1 MATMSD
7 DGERTCPLCAEEMD
21 LTDQQLKPCKCGYEI
36 CVWCWHHIMDMA
48 EKEETEGRCP
58 ACRTPYD
65 KERIVGMAANCERV
79 VAEINAEKKQ
89 KSQKAKNKAST
100 EARKHLSS
108 VRVIQRNLVYIIGL
122 PSNLCDESILERREY
137 FGQYGKVLK
146 VSISR
151 PAGAVAQQASNN
163 STFSVYITYAREE
176 EAVRCIQAVHNFVLE
191 GKSLRAC
198 FGTTKYCHA
207 WLRNMTCSNPDCLYL
222 HDIGSQEDSFTKD
235 EIISAYTRSR
245 VPQIASNNSQRRV
258 GNALPPPADDFSSS
272 GTVTNKHTVRSVSNV
287 YPHNAPSHAKGSPP
301 NSSGKPTVLP
311 AAASWGLR
319 SSNCRTPA
327 ISVACSQT
335 PVKQKVETLHST
347 SLLPSTTE
355 STKQS
360 SAWHDDVV
368 RTSKMPERRHVM
380 PTNGTSRPL
389 EPSKP
394 GSGKDCLTVMSSE
407 ALRDADC
414 ASVPSAWNDDVITS
428 KISEP
433 LKSVN
438 DKECWTSRSDLSPD
452 DALDVARTSQNSVSC
467 LSRLLAPAA
476 EDKGRGVTPA
486 GSSTK
491 SMNNLS
497 KGADRPSSSTDKAAK
512 GSMTVNGNVESLCLG
527 LSSMSIENHLGVG
540 QSSMDQHQTSK
551 SNLSSRPQQCQPEY
565 RLEHSSSGPLSRA
578 SLVPDPHVSNELLD
592 WDLEPQKQ
600 GFMSTGI
607 GREDDAKNQ
616 PSCSPYLNHLHN
628 SANQSSYSSWNNGVG
643 IKHQSYTGDSR
654 TVETKV
660 DMTSFLSRENE
671 SALCN
676 EHKEDDLSSFSNCG
690 KVFASPRMNC
700 SKEMVKCLGKTND
713 VANSDETASVD
724 VGESSII
731 SGILSLDFDP
741 WDGSSSA
748 NNFAKLL
755 GETEKQDGLF
765 KSSSSWRSQNSNQS
779 RFSFA
784 RQESEAS
791 GLEASLG
798 DSGNEQKL
806 CSSLQDSFGDGFQSG
821 FQCSNF
827 EGPNAVSSNLVI
839 TSDRLAGV
847 SRAKISAPPGFSAP
861 SRVPPPGF
869 SSQDRFNQAYDTTY
883 SDNHLV
889 GSPSLGNQYEAHLTG
904 TPDDVEFIDPAILAV
919 GKGRMPL
926 GVHNSGLSSKSAFP
940 SPFST
945 SSSDPRLQLLM
956 QQSISSYQNLR
967 IPDHIGDRFL
977 PLNDNYITS
986 RLSAQNHGSLSP
998 FMQMSHQQPI
1008 SAHISNGQWGGW
1020 NDVRNGREMGMP
1032 DILRNERFGLNNF
1045 YSGNEEHKFQIS
1057 SSPDLYNRA
1066 FGL

>member
-65 KERIVGMAANCERV
+65 KEKIVGMAANCERV

-89 KSQKAKNKAST
+89 KSQKAKTKAST

-122 PSNLCDESILERREY
+122 PYNLCDESILERREY

-151 PAGAVAQQASNN
+151 PASAVALQASNC

-207 WLRNMTCSNPDCLYL
+207 WLRNMACSNPDCLYL

-245 VPQIASNNSQRRV
+245 VPQIASNNSQRRS
-258 GNALPPPADDFSSS
+258 GNVLPSPADDFSSN
-272 GTVTNKHTVRSVSNV
+272 GTVTGKQAVKSVSNS
-287 YPHNAPSHAKGSPP
+287 APSHAKGSPP
-301 NSSGKPTVLP
+301 NSGKPTVLP

-319 SSNCRTPA
+319 SSNCRTSA
-327 ISVACSQT
+327 VSVACSQT

-347 SLLPSTTE
+347 SLLPSMTE
-355 STKQS
+355 STKHS

-380 PTNGTSRPL
+380 PTNGISRPL

-407 ALRDADC
+407 PLQDVDC
-414 ASVPSAWNDDVITS
+414 ASVPSAWNDDVIAS

-438 DKECWTSRSDLSPD
+438 DKESQTSRSDLSPD
-452 DALDVARTSQNSVSC
+452 DASDVARTSQNSVSC

-476 EDKGRGVTPA
+476 EDKGRGITLA

-497 KGADRPSSSTDKAAK
+497 KGADRLSSTTDKAAK

-527 LSSMSIENHLGVG
+527 LSSVSIDNHLGLG

-551 SNLSSRPQQCQPEY
+551 SNLCSRPQQCQPEHGV
-565 RLEHSSSGPLSRA
+565 EHLSSEPLSRA
-578 SLVPDPHVSNELLD
+578 SLEHDAHISNELLD

-600 GFMSTGI
+600 GFVYTGI
-607 GREDDAKNQ
+607 EREDDANNQ
-616 PSCSPYLNHLHN
+616 PSCSPYLNHPHK
-628 SANQSSYSSWNNGVG
+628 SANQASYSSWNNGVG
-643 IKHQSYTGDSR
+643 IRHPSSAGDSK

-660 DMTSFLSRENE
+660 DMASFLSRENE

-676 EHKEDDLSSFSNCG
+676 GHKEDDLSSFSNSG
-690 KVFASPRMNC
+690 KVFESPKMNC
-700 SKEMVKCLGKTND
+700 SEEMVKCLGKTDD
-713 VANSDETASVD
+713 VANSDKTASVD
-724 VGESSII
+724 MGESSII
-731 SGILSLDFDP
+731 SDILSLDFDP
-741 WDGSSSA
+741 WDDSSSA

-755 GETEKQDGLF
+755 GETEKQDGSSKL
-765 KSSSSWRSQNSNQS
+765 SSSWRSQNSNQS

-791 GLEASLG
+791 GLETSLR
-798 DSGNEQKL
+798 DSGNAQKL

-821 FQCSNF
+821 FQFSNF
-827 EGPNAVSSNLVI
+827 ECPNAVSNSNLVI
-839 TSDRLAGV
+839 ASDRLVGV

-861 SRVPPPGF
+861 SRAPPPGF
-869 SSQDRFNQAYDTTY
+869 SSQD
-883 SDNHLV
+883 SHLL
-889 GSPSLGNQYEAHLTG
+889 GGPSLGNQYEAHLTG
-904 TPDDVEFIDPAILAV
+904 NSDDVEFIDPAILAV

-926 GVHNSGLSSKSAFP
+926 GVHNSGLSSKPAFT
-940 SPFST
+940 SQLST

-977 PLNDNYITS
+977 PLSDTYITS
-986 RLSAQNHGSLSP
+986 RLLMQNHGSLSP
-998 FMQMSHQQPI
+998 FTQISHRQPR

-1020 NDVRNGREMGMP
+1020 NDVRSGSEMGMP

-1045 YSGNEEHKFQIS
+1045 YSGNEEHKFQIPS
-1057 SSPDLYNRA
+1057 SADLYNRA

>member
-1 MATMSD
+1 MSD

-21 LTDQQLKPCKCGYEI
+21 LTDQQLKPCRCGYEI

-48 EKEETEGRCP
+48 EKEETDGRCP

-122 PSNLCDESILERREY
+122 PSNLCDESMLERREY

-245 VPQIASNNSQRRV
+245 VPQIASNNSRRS
-258 GNALPPPADDFSSS
+258 GNVLPPPADDFSSS
-272 GTVTNKHTVRSVSNV
+272 GMVTSKHTVKSVSNV
-287 YPHNAPSHAKGSPP
+287 YAHNTPSHAKGSPP

-319 SSNCRTPA
+319 SSNCRTLA

-347 SLLPSTTE
+347 SLLPSMTE

-360 SAWHDDVV
+360 SVWHDDVV

-407 ALRDADC
+407 SLRDADS

-452 DALDVARTSQNSVSC
+452 DALDVAPTSQNPISC
-467 LSRLLAPAA
+467 LSRLLSPAA
-476 EDKGRGVTPA
+476 EDKGRGVIFA

-497 KGADRPSSSTDKAAK
+497 KGADRLSSSTDKAAK
-512 GSMTVNGNVESLCLG
+512 GSMIVNGNVESLCLG
-527 LSSMSIENHLGVG
+527 LSSTSIENHLGLG
-540 QSSMDQHQTSK
+540 ESSMDQHQTSK
-551 SNLSSRPQQCQPEY
+551 SNLSSRPQQCQPEHGV
-565 RLEHSSSGPLSRA
+565 EHLSSEPLSRA
-578 SLVPDPHVSNELLD
+578 SSVPDAHISNELLD
-592 WDLEPQKQ
+592 WDLEPQEQ

-607 GREDDAKNQ
+607 EREDDAKNQ
-616 PSCSPYLNHLHN
+616 PSCSPYLNHRHI

-643 IKHQSYTGDSR
+643 IKHQLYTGDSR

-660 DMTSFLSRENE
+660 DLTSLLSRENE

-676 EHKEDDLSSFSNCG
+676 GHKEDDQSSFSNRG
-690 KVFASPRMNC
+690 KVFESPRMNC
-700 SKEMVKCLGKTND
+700 SEEMGKTD
-713 VANSDETASVD
+713 EVANSDKIASVD
-724 VGESSII
+724 MGESTII

-741 WDGSSSA
+741 WDDSSSA

-755 GETEKQDGLF
+755 GETERQDGLF
-765 KSSSSWRSQNSNQS
+765 KLSSSWRSQNSNQS

-798 DSGNEQKL
+798 DTVNEQKL
-806 CSSLQDSFGDGFQSG
+806 GSSLQDSFGDGFQSG
-821 FQCSNF
+821 LQFSNF
-827 EGPNAVSSNLVI
+827 EGSNAVSSNLVI
-839 TSDRLAGV
+839 TSDRVVGV
-847 SRAKISAPPGFSAP
+847 SRAKISAPPGFLAP
-861 SRVPPPGF
+861 SRAPPPGF

-889 GSPSLGNQYEAHLTG
+889 GSPSLGNQHEAHLPG
-904 TPDDVEFIDPAILAV
+904 NPDDVEFIDPAILAV

-926 GVHNSGLSSKSAFP
+926 GVHNSGLSSKSSFP
-940 SPFST
+940 SQFST

-956 QQSISSYQNLR
+956 QQSISSY
-967 IPDHIGDRFL
+967 HIGDRFL
-977 PLNDNYITS
+977 PLNDPYITS
-986 RLSAQNHGSLSP
+986 RLSSQNHGSLFP
-998 FMQMSHQQPI
+998 FTQMSHQQPR
-1008 SAHISNGQWGGW
+1008 SAHISNGQWGGR
-1020 NDVRNGREMGMP
+1020 NDVRNGWEMGMP
-1032 DILRNERFGLNNF
+1032 DILRNERFGLNF
-1045 YSGNEEHKFQIS
+1045 YSGNEERKFQIAS
-1057 SSPDLYNRA
+1057 SADLYNRA